1 MKRIQRIENGIS
13 TYRGK
18 AILDVGKMGLE
29 FKVATVDARMLQRT
43 KRGNVKIIFKNMQ
56 ANYSK
61 FRIDCCLKSLPRT
74 KRLNQKKNKV
84 TRNLFFVFSIIF

>member
-1 MKRIQRIENGIS
+1 
-13 TYRGK
+13 
-18 AILDVGKMGLE
+18 MGYQHIAERLYWMWV
-29 FKVATVDARMLQRT
+29 KWAWNSSVATVDPRMLQRT

-61 FRIDCCLKSLPRT
+61 FRIDCCLKNLPRT